1 MSLLTKLWAAGET
14 APMISL
20 LVHALLGLAVIGWI
34 IASNPKIYAKPAD
47 GPWLSPLEWVY
58 YVVGVASIV
67 LGWYFNIKFVAEAHG
82 QGNLVSGPASY
93 PHFLRSQFASSASGS
108 GISDYLIANV
118 ILLPLFTIVD
128 GLRRGIRRPWLFF
141 LASFF
146 TSFSFPLA
154 FYFATIERQRRH
166 ARSAAA
172 PTTVDA

>member
-1 MSLLTKLWAAGET
+1 MV
-14 APMISL
+14 SL

-34 IASNPKIYAKPAD
+34 IASNPKIYARPAS
-47 GPWLSPLEWVY
+47 GPWLSPLECVY
-58 YVVGVASIV
+58 YAVGIASIV

-93 PHFLRSQFASSASGS
+93 PHFLRSQFASSAAGS

-141 LASFF
+141 LCSFF

-154 FYFATIERQRRH
+154 FYFATMERQRRH
-166 ARSAAA
+166 EQAAA
-172 PTTVDA
+172 SAPKIAA